1 MEPASDARFF
11 TRGKDG
17 GKYVNKDD
25 TMVLIFDYLLVRCIY
40 KTQKDN
46 HVSMASMCVTLIV

>member
-11 TRGKDG
+11 TWGKDG

-46 HVSMASMCVTLIV
+46 HVSMASMGASLW